1 MVAAKHRPGSVL
13 ETEKLSGLS
22 RVSLHIGSV
31 ELADTGEQPIRSL
44 HDDQSEAF
52 IIGNYTC
59 VSDTHTATVLLV
71 VTVREADTGPEGLKT
86 VNMSPIIMSSSSVI
100 TMSVSVVF
108 CVILAWK

>member
-1 MVAAKHRPGSVL
+1 MVTAKHRPGSVL

-44 HDDQSEAF
+44 HADQSEAF
-52 IIGNYTC
+52 ITGNYTC

-100 TMSVSVVF
+100 IMSVSVVF